1 MTEKTNRSNAL
12 ALNSSYDI
20 TQILIRI
27 IYQYNHKRST
37 SIAIADAKQF
47 VKSINYV
54 IAHNQLTEQSN
65 NVEMLYQDGLA
76 NLESEYDRLQTAF
89 IKMKNDI
96 INFNNIKYLDIMTTQ
111 FTAFFAT
118 YDLTYKA
125 HICAYDLDYPLI
137 DGMPLDYNMYDLN
150 GLDLVGEYFK
160 RLSMEHQFIRL
171 FSKETI
177 TDFLKTYQQQKLI
190 PVECLGLN
198 LCEIIVIQYMFYLLI
213 HNGYGLCINK
223 QEYSKIIKKIK
234 DYQTIDNVLK
244 QCQLLLKK
252 QLPDENVYRYI
263 LKVLPFFKAQFNV
276 AYQNNTFDQL
286 IIVKKDIT
294 PIKLAFKDNEMLS
307 NNDFIN
313 LIQQLDATPSIESRA
328 ALIKHTKLSM
338 IDLIDLLNELF
349 WTDDEYLVFF
359 NSLDLMTIAI
369 LTYTLF
375 KNELYFTKLSNIQT
389 LFDSIDYDWEKALI
403 RSINNLDADNL
414 TKLNL
419 IIEQFGSFC

>member
-20 TQILIRI
+20 AQILIRI
-27 IYQYNHKRST
+27 VYQYNHKRST

-177 TDFLKTYQQQKLI
+177 TDFLKTYQQQKII

-198 LCEIIVIQYMFYLLI
+198 LCE
-213 HNGYGLCINK
+213 
-223 QEYSKIIKKIK
+223 
-234 DYQTIDNVLK
+234 T
-244 QCQLLLKK
+244 
-252 QLPDENVYRYI
+252 
-263 LKVLPFFKAQFNV
+263 
-276 AYQNNTFDQL
+276 
-286 IIVKKDIT
+286 
-294 PIKLAFKDNEMLS
+294 
-307 NNDFIN
+307 
-313 LIQQLDATPSIESRA
+313 
-328 ALIKHTKLSM
+328 
-338 IDLIDLLNELF
+338 
-349 WTDDEYLVFF
+349 
-359 NSLDLMTIAI
+359 
-369 LTYTLF
+369 
-375 KNELYFTKLSNIQT
+375 
-389 LFDSIDYDWEKALI
+389 
-403 RSINNLDADNL
+403 
-414 TKLNL
+414 
-419 IIEQFGSFC
+419 